1 MGFKIPHILE
11 AIANFLQT
19 EEGKQAIVDYVIENN
34 LWDEELVK
42 EMKIYIQD
50 QSHDTGGACEV
61 NI

>member
-1 MGFKIPHILE
+1 MSFKIPHILE

-19 EEGKQAIVDYVIENN
+19 EEGKKAIVDYVIENN

-42 EMKIYIQD
+42 EIKAANQ
-50 QSHDTGGACEV
+50 